1 MEVIK
6 QDKLTLTF
14 TLQASTTNLKSFFK
28 QKDSIEGY
36 MKESGF
42 VQNSTSETF
51 YHCFRFFEE
60 HQNLFQPIE
69 DHLSD
74 DEKSTTDFLASPVVR
89 IYLSLSQDQIDCI
102 QNSIKS
108 TKKQLSTHFEKVNN
122 SDSTY
127 FFLNCVFGFVI
138 KNQTK
143 FNDFIKSN
151 FQHQQNIAK
160 QCLIC
165 LEGAVTLYC
174 DTPICLKCKYFFRD
188 LMRRR
193 TLLSLRCSKNGSCL
207 SNKKHYDISCRKC
220 RFDRC
225 RLANMVEQ

>member
-1 MEVIK
+1 MAEDMEVIK

-14 TLQASTTNLKSFFK
+14 TIQASTTNLKSFFK

-74 DEKSTTDFLASPVVR
+74 DEKSTTDFLASPVVK

-151 FQHQQNIAK
+151 FQHQQVCNV
-160 QCLIC
+160 C
-165 LEGAVTLYC
+165 
-174 DTPICLKCKYFFRD
+174 F
-188 LMRRR
+188 
-193 TLLSLRCSKNGSCL
+193 
-207 SNKKHYDISCRKC
+207 
-220 RFDRC
+220 
-225 RLANMVEQ
+225 

>member
-1 MEVIK
+1 MEVSKMEEDMEVNK

-14 TLQASTTNLKSFFK
+14 TIQASTTKLKSFFK
-28 QKDSIEGY
+28 KKDSIEGY
-36 MKESGF
+36 IKESGF

-60 HQNLFQPIE
+60 HQNLFEPIE
-69 DHLSD
+69 DVSVEN
-74 DEKSTTDFLASPVVR
+74 DEKSSPVVK

-108 TKKQLSTHFEKVNN
+108 TKKQLSTHFEKVHC
-122 SDSTY
+122 DSTY

-151 FQHQQNIAK
+151 FQPQQVNV
-160 QCLIC
+160 CL
-165 LEGAVTLYC
+165 
-174 DTPICLKCKYFFRD
+174 
-188 LMRRR
+188 
-193 TLLSLRCSKNGSCL
+193 
-207 SNKKHYDISCRKC
+207 
-220 RFDRC
+220 
-225 RLANMVEQ
+225 